1 MNLDTFNTAIDNE
14 ACTVV
19 FVGTSVTEGWN
30 AQMEGFNIYCEYFMR
45 TLESK
50 YPDVT
55 FTFYNFGL
63 ASRKIENYIDTEFKG
78 EATEPANKND
88 GYYRPQETYAW
99 QEASTINQTWIGKV
113 DAKTPDLVIMEF
125 GINDTQHPEDFK
137 TDYASALT
145 TMQAW
150 TKSPSILLMTSIL
163 PTMDSDPYIDKNGL
177 IKAYNREV
185 RTLAGEKNCGLLD
198 VGREWQILRDGR
210 DPLNYMEEQISL
222 DNLTLVS
229 GAAATSRT
237 YNSLVKTSGTSI
249 YGVTNTSS
257 DYEYVSAKL
266 IADYDPDGSAAIASL
281 GVRYLKTDAWS
292 EGVSVQITDTKA
304 KIWENGTLKVNNT
317 QSEITQGQD
326 NAIEIVIGK
335 YDVTVTINTNEVA
348 TYTSDTKLD
357 YGRIAVGVK
366 NGTLSDAYLVGGRY
380 ETIHT
385 PEFTN
390 NELLGNNTGT
400 DWTNGDY
407 SEGGNSLNHPSRTGL
422 RRAFYP
428 VITNFLKII

>member
-1 MNLDTFNTAIDNE
+1 MNTTLYSAIDNE
-14 ACTVV
+14 ACTIV
-19 FVGTSVTEGWN
+19 FVGTSVTEGHN
-30 AQMEGFNIYCEYFMR
+30 AQMEGFNIYTEDFMR
-45 TLESK
+45 RIEAK

-63 ASRKIENYIDTEFKG
+63 ASRKIENLIDTEFKG

-88 GYYRPQETYAW
+88 GYYRAQGTYAW
-99 QEASTINQTWIGKV
+99 QEASTIDQTWMNKIN
-113 DAKTPDLVIMEF
+113 AKTPDLVVMEF

-137 TDYASALT
+137 TDYASAIT
-145 TMQAW
+145 TMQGW
-150 TKSPSILLMTSIL
+150 TKAPSIWLMTSIL

-185 RTLAGEKNCGLLD
+185 RALAGEKNCGLLD
-198 VGREWQILRDGR
+198 VERQWQILRDGR
-210 DPLNYMEEQISL
+210 DPLNYMEEQRSL

-229 GAAATSRT
+229 GTAATSRT
-237 YNSLVKTSGTSI
+237 YNSLSKSSGTSI
-249 YGVTNTSS
+249 YGVTNTAA
-257 DYEYVSAKL
+257 DREYVSLKL
-266 IADYDPDGSAAIASL
+266 TADYDPDDANAIAEV
-281 GVRYLKTDAWS
+281 GVRWFGSDSWS
-292 EGVSVQITDTKA
+292 EGVAVQITDTKA
-304 KIWENGTLKVNNT
+304 KIWENGTQEVNNN

-326 NAIEIVIGK
+326 NAIEIVIEE
-335 YDVTVTINTNEVA
+335 YDITVTINTNEVA

-366 NGTLSDAYLVGGRY
+366 NGTLSDASLVCGRY

-422 RRAFYP
+422 RRTFYP